1 MRAEKLINLIGV
13 GAQDTAR
20 QYLKRLSLKERL
32 PVLHQ
37 CIPYVTSSGESLQF
51 FQKNF
56 AQEIGALIAA
66 KYDYERAERLYNSA
80 KGMG

>member
-32 PVLHQ
+32 PVLHL
-37 CIPYVTSSGESLQF
+37 CIPYVKDTPENLKF
-51 FQKNF
+51 FQQNF

-66 KYDYERAERLYNSA
+66 KYDYEKAEKIYNTA
-80 KGMG
+80 KGLG

>member
-1 MRAEKLINLIGV
+1 MRADKLINLIGV

-37 CIPYVTSSGESLQF
+37 CIPYVKDTPENLRF
-51 FQKNF
+51 FQQSF

-66 KYDYERAERLYNSA
+66 KYDYEKAESIYNAAKRL
-80 KGMG
+80 G